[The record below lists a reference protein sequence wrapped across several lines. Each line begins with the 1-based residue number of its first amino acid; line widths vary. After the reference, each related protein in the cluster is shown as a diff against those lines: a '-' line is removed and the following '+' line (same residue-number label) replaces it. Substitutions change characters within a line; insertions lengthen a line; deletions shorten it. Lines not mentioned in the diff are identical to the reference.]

1 MLTAPCAAAR
11 ARVPFIAVPARVE
24 ELASVLICLAVS
36 IAQEASFTPPK
47 VLAAVC
53 TCKMAPANMVRNLRP
68 PPKISAYLP
77 ISASISLWAATN
89 LPILTATSTADAPR
103 LIMPA
108 IISVSGSRLA
118 SITCARPIK
127 LSAIFEVPPAALFE
141 SFTSDSK
148 TLFKICLARPTVIG
162 ILEKAAFTSSAIFG
176 KALSNTSEVNCPS
189 FDIFRSP
196 AIFVPSSLARR
207 PAK

>member
-1 MLTAPCAAAR
+1 M
-11 ARVPFIAVPARVE
+11 AVPARVE
-24 ELASVLICLAVS
+24 ELASVLICLAAS

-47 VLAAVC
+47 VLAAIC
-53 TCKMAPANMVRNLRP
+53 TCKRAPANMVRNLRP

-77 ISASISLWAATN
+77 ISVSISRLATTN
-89 LPILTATSTADAPR
+89 LPIFTATSTAEAPR

-118 SITCARPIK
+118 SITCASPMR

-141 SFTSDSK
+141 SFTSDLK
-148 TLFKICLARPTVIG
+148 TLSKICLARPTVIG
-162 ILEKAAFTSSAIFG
+162 IFEKAEFTSSAIFG

-196 AIFVPSSLARR
+196 AMLVPSSFASK